1 MATHPKY
8 VSQSPLSVN
17 KQIAQ
22 NMMFQKVT
30 INHTVPITQKSA
42 SALPVGW
49 KREEILRPDG
59 LSSGKTVV
67 FYVSP
72 NGMKIRTQKELQNAL
87 GDKFDISSFDWRT
100 GKFSSSLLKHRI
112 PNSGDQNSVKSSFF
126 RSITS
131 SECKTEDI
139 EYDWFQRNTTPN
151 FPEPVIVLNHN
162 DSNRSDKSPVKES
175 LKQLFSERRLSDRYA
190 VDHRDGETLIRST
203 LPPGIESAGVP
214 GYNKSQ
220 LLQNLIVSLSSKHG
234 PITGQERTVEQNP
247 CAMLNQNQPYVKN
260 FVITDEDIRKQYQRV
275 KDIRDRLQAARKVY
289 PEFLFDLSLSR
300 WLQTAIKPSVSS
312 FTIDASGT
320 PSTLY
325 IQFVHIVVGN
335 RFVSVRRH

>member
-1 MATHPKY
+1 M
-8 VSQSPLSVN
+8 
-17 KQIAQ
+17 
-22 NMMFQKVT
+22 
-30 INHTVPITQKSA
+30 PITQKSV

-59 LSSGKTVV
+59 LNSGKTIV

-72 NGMKIRTQKELQNAL
+72 SGMKIRTQKELQSAL

-100 GKFSSSLLKHRI
+100 GKFSSPLLKHRI
-112 PNSGDQNSVKSSFF
+112 PNLGEQSSVKK
-126 RSITS
+126 
-131 SECKTEDI
+131 CKTEDA
-139 EYDWFQRNTTPN
+139 ECDWFQRNTAPN
-151 FPEPVIVLNHN
+151 FPKPVIVLNHT
-162 DSNRSDKSPVKES
+162 DSNRSDKSPIKES

-190 VDHRDGETLIRST
+190 VDHRDGKTLMRST
-203 LPPGIESAGVP
+203 LPPGIECGLLFVRIYWSLAAGVP

-275 KDIRDRLQAARKVY
+275 KDIRDRLQAARKGRAPALDRYCYVKQ
-289 PEFLFDLSLSR
+289 FI
-300 WLQTAIKPSVSS
+300 T
-312 FTIDASGT
+312 TGT
-320 PSTLY
+320 GADDILPA
-325 IQFVHIVVGN
+325 
-335 RFVSVRRH
+335 

>member
-30 INHTVPITQKSA
+30 INHAVPITQKSA

-59 LSSGKTVV
+59 LNSGKTVV

-100 GKFSSSLLKHRI
+100 GKFSSQLLKHRI

-126 RSITS
+126 RSLTS
-131 SECKTEDI
+131 SECKTEGV

-162 DSNRSDKSPVKES
+162 DSNGSDKSPVKES
-175 LKQLFSERRLSDRYA
+175 LKQVDRFGISLLSSYSRSVGCPVVMPLIIVIGKRLF
-190 VDHRDGETLIRST
+190 V
-203 LPPGIESAGVP
+203 PPYHQESNSLAAGVP

-275 KDIRDRLQAARKVY
+275 KDIRDRLQAARKV
-289 PEFLFDLSLSR
+289 
-300 WLQTAIKPSVSS
+300 
-312 FTIDASGT
+312 ASNGH
-320 PSTLY
+320 
-325 IQFVHIVVGN
+325 QA
-335 RFVSVRRH
+335 